1 MPFAQAPDVAAA
13 AATPAT
19 LPSMDYYETLAE
31 LHNRLQ
37 PRTYVEVG
45 VADCKALQKSSAT
58 TVCIGIDPVLRNTNV
73 DRPGVHLFEFTSDEF
88 FAGDYIS
95 PLLAGMPIDLAFI
108 DGVHLF
114 EFALRDFMNIERF
127 SNSNS
132 VVVIR
137 DVCPFNAETSS
148 REQSTEFWTG
158 DMWKLVA
165 CLKKYRPDLKI
176 SVLDVA
182 PAGLAFVSNL
192 DSNSDV
198 LSKNHFNIVREYIP
212 QTYADYQEHIK
223 TTNATRDLNSALNGI
238 RKFSVDRKLFH
249 ASRSLGSLVKQDKAA
264 DVVKYAP
271 AADKIAVAKSPV
283 FETPYLTP
291 HGGRRGPK
299 NPKMLGIL
307 LCYNDGDFLADS
319 LEALLENG
327 HHILAWDHG
336 SNDETPQVL
345 DKYEKHLL
353 QRHFLPREFDFY
365 GLYAHV
371 SRHIIENFGTTY
383 DWVSWPD
390 MDEILEGPARDK
402 SYPEYVEE
410 VIDSGCTYVQF
421 ENFNYW
427 FTSDDD
433 WRIESPAKRIR
444 YYGVRPDCAPRIRAW
459 RADVTNERWFNHN
472 ALPGE
477 KFPQNFKLRHYPMRT
492 YEKAMRRLIADRHNL
507 RREDANVHYEA
518 MATHLDKLTIRPS
531 RLHFDD
537 GKSELSMDAIY
548 PWEGMYRA

>member
-13 AATPAT
+13 AATSAT

-37 PRTYVEVG
+37 PRTYLEIG
-45 VADCKALQKSSAT
+45 VSDCKALQKSSAT
-58 TVCIGIDPVLRNTNV
+58 TVCIGIDPLLRNTSV

-88 FAGDYIS
+88 FAGEHIA

-165 CLKKYRPDLKI
+165 CLKKYRPELKI

-192 DSNSDV
+192 NSASDV

-212 QTYADYQEHIK
+212 QTYADYQEHKK
-223 TTNATRDLNSALNGI
+223 TTPVTNDLNSALNGI

-249 ASRSLGSLVKQDKAA
+249 ASRSLGSLVKQDKTA
-264 DVVKYAP
+264 DIVKYAP
-271 AADKIAVAKSPV
+271 TSTKVAIAKSPV

-327 HHILAWDHG
+327 HHVLAWDHG

-345 DKYEKHLL
+345 DRYEKHLL

-390 MDEILEGPARDK
+390 MDEILEGPTRDK

-421 ENFNYW
+421 ENYNYW

-444 YYGVRPDCAPRIRAW
+444 HYGVRPDCAPRIRAW

-472 ALPGE
+472 PLPGE

-531 RLHFDD
+531 LLHFDD